1 MAKSRVVQV
10 PCADGLYKRLEA
22 ERLKSDDKTLAEVGR
37 ELWEFALMIKE
48 RSEASDARTNRE
60 LLEEILLTG
69 KENQEILKQ
78 TYLNAF
84 DSSKSTNAQ
93 IVEQVKSGTVKSKER
108 AKIQIEE
115 FMDTTKKD

>member
-1 MAKSRVVQV
+1 MAKNRVVQV

-78 TYLNAF
+78 TYLNSF
-84 DSSKSTNAQ
+84 DSSKSTNTQ
-93 IVEQVKSGTVKSKER
+93 VIEQVRNGTAKSKER
-108 AKIQIEE
+108 AKEQVEE
-115 FMDTTKKD
+115 YMDTAKSE